1 LFTTDESAC
10 PITFSVV
17 QDNDDKTDLTEE
29 NQNLMSID
37 NDELN
42 LNLKL
47 YNLGDKLSFQLKAV
61 TPFDNP

>member
-1 LFTTDESAC
+1 
-10 PITFSVV
+10 VV